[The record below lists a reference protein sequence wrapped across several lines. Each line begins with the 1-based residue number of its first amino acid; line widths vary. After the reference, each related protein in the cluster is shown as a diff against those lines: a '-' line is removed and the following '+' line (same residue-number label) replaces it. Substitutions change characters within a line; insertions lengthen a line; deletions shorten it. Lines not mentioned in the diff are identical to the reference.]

1 MKKENTKALFKTKIA
16 SDMHH
21 NGEIVDVISFTKG
34 KDIYC
39 DRYCVRFNDGTIN
52 DNIMSNELDFNYKNK
67 KKERSR

>member
-1 MKKENTKALFKTKIA
+1 MDNQNKKALFQTKIA

-21 NGEIVDVISFTKG
+21 NGEIVDVINFTKG

-52 DNIMSNELDFNYKNK
+52 DNIMSNELDFNYKK
-67 KKERSR
+67 KDKERGR

>member
-1 MKKENTKALFKTKIA
+1 MFRTKIV

-21 NGEIVDVISFTKG
+21 NGEIVEVIGFTKG

-39 DRYCVRFNDGTIN
+39 DRYCVKFNDGTIN
-52 DNIMSNELDFNYKNK
+52 ENIMSNELNFNIKDK